1 MGKFGKY
8 DIPKFLV
15 NTQTREVDEDTDLQ
29 SEQPTHTQPSSH
41 KISSFSEFAQESD
54 SINEE
59 DMIIDSDLENEPC
72 EDCDNSDT
80 LSEKAKETIKNMC
93 NSVLI
98 HEAHL
103 YESSE
108 DPNQTYETFLREA
121 THYMAECLIRA
132 AQNLKV

>member
-8 DIPKFLV
+8 DVPKFLV
-15 NTQTREVDEDTDLQ
+15 NNQTHEVDEDADLQ
-29 SEQPTHTQPSSH
+29 GEHSTHTQSSSH
-41 KISSFSEFAQESD
+41 KVSNFSEFTQKSD
-54 SINEE
+54 FINEE

-80 LSEKAKETIKNMC
+80 LSEKTKETIKNMC

-98 HEAHL
+98 HEAYL

-108 DPNQTYETFLREA
+108 DPNQTYETFLKEV